1 MHASTTRARTVLR
14 RFATHTPDDTSH
26 LGECGAARYT
36 LRERNPYDVH
46 VYYSD
51 AASKAEALAL
61 RERMQAAFPWMRFH
75 SPKDRPIGPHPCPM
89 WECDFADFEHRGKW
103 SEVSRWVAAHH
114 GDLSVL
120 IHPHST
126 DGAYADHTE
135 NAFWAG
141 DPLPLR
147 IAACRAIT
155 EFCPKLP
162 LATIQPLMPSVYGA
176 SLSRGTPRAAT
187 SSCGGA
193 LAGVRCWDLKK
204 SFLSQFS

>member
-1 MHASTTRARTVLR
+1 MHRAKLILAAAACSGSSGFPLHASTTRARTVLR

-147 IAACRAIT
+147 IGS
-155 EFCPKLP
+155 P
-162 LATIQPLMPSVYGA
+162 Q
-176 SLSRGTPRAAT
+176 PRAPEQPRAD
-187 SSCGGA
+187 SGSI
-193 LAGVRCWDLKK
+193 
-204 SFLSQFS
+204 SH

>member
-14 RFATHTPDDTSH
+14 RFATHTPDDASH

-147 IAACRAIT
+147 IGPPPPRPPPRETGERA
-155 EFCPKLP
+155 PP
-162 LATIQPLMPSVYGA
+162 AGSV
-176 SLSRGTPRAAT
+176 SSTPRARE
-187 SSCGGA
+187 S
-193 LAGVRCWDLKK
+193 
-204 SFLSQFS
+204 

>member
-147 IAACRAIT
+147 IGSPQLAARA
-155 EFCPKLP
+155 
-162 LATIQPLMPSVYGA
+162 
-176 SLSRGTPRAAT
+176 RAAPR
-187 SSCGGA
+187 GLRLDIA
-193 LAGVRCWDLKK
+193 LNNRSAFTYPTDLPVALR
-204 SFLSQFS
+204 SFVQ